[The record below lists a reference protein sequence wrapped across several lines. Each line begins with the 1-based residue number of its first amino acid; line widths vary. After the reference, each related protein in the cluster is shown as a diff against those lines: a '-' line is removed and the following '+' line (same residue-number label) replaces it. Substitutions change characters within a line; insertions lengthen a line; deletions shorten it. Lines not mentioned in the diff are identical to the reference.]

1 MLPKPYKEQI
11 DFIPPFRVRGKNK
24 IKNIKIMNP
33 KYKKYFKNS
42 IIVLVAAIVV
52 FFGYKYFTT
61 EKKANIAV
69 QTVKLSKQNVTTS
82 VTATG
87 TVEPVDQVDVGTQ
100 VSGIINHIY
109 ADYNSPVKKGQLL
122 AELDKT
128 NLQESVNNASAQY
141 NASLNELNY
150 YQQNY
155 NRQNNMYKAGVI
167 SKADYE
173 QAAYQVKNSQET
185 VSQRKTALAQ
195 ARTNLSYANIYAPID
210 GIILSREVEEGQ
222 TVAASMT
229 TPTLF
234 TIAKDITKMQVE
246 ANVDEADIGGV
257 EVGQRVSFTV
267 DAYPQEEFSGRV
279 RQVRLSATT
288 ESNVVTYTVIID
300 ADNPEQKLKP
310 GLTATITI
318 FTQELKD
325 IDTVPASAIAFSPD
339 TETLQKYYQQNQIT
353 AKIPEIK
360 TGKGKEKYIW
370 IKNNDGSLS
379 QKLITIGIND
389 GINIQVVSGLSGN
402 EQIVSSLEEQT
413 EAVASSS
420 EDESSPFMPKRPDNN
435 NKKSSSNQGSPN

>member
-1 MLPKPYKEQI
+1 
-11 DFIPPFRVRGKNK
+11 
-24 IKNIKIMNP
+24 MNP

-42 IIVLVAAIVV
+42 VIVLVSAVV
-52 FFGYKYFTT
+52 IFFVYKYFTT
-61 EKKANIAV
+61 EKEANIVV
-69 QTVKLSKQNVTTS
+69 QTVKMSKQNVTTS

-109 ADYNSPVKKGQLL
+109 TDYNSPVKKGQLL

-128 NLQESVNNASAQY
+128 NLQESVNNALAQY

-155 NRQNNMYKAGVI
+155 NRQNNMFKSGVI

-222 TVAASMT
+222 TVQASMT

-267 DAYPQEEFSGRV
+267 DAYPQEDFSGRV
-279 RQVRLSATT
+279 RQVRLSAIT

-325 IDTVPASAIAFSPD
+325 TNTVPASAIAFSPD
-339 TETLQKYYQQNQIT
+339 TETLQKYYQQNQIS

-360 TGKGKEKYIW
+360 TGKNKEKYIW

-389 GINIQVVSGLSGN
+389 GINIQVKSGLTRS
-402 EQIVSSLEEQT
+402 EQIVTSLDEQT
-413 EAVASSS
+413 EAVAKS
-420 EDESSPFMPKRPDNN
+420 ESDGSSPFMPKRPNNN
-435 NKKSSSNQGSPN
+435 NKKSSSNQGPPN

>member
-1 MLPKPYKEQI
+1 
-11 DFIPPFRVRGKNK
+11 
-24 IKNIKIMNP
+24 MNP

-61 EKKANIAV
+61 EKKASIAA

-128 NLQESVNNASAQY
+128 NLQESVNNALAQY

-155 NRQNNMYKAGVI
+155 NRQNNMYKSGVI

-222 TVAASMT
+222 TVAATMT

-318 FTQELKD
+318 FTQELKGTN
-325 IDTVPASAIAFSPD
+325 TVPASAIAFSPD

-353 AKIPEIK
+353 AKIPEVK
-360 TGKGKEKYIW
+360 TGKNKEKYIW

-379 QKLITIGIND
+379 QKQITIGIND

-402 EQIVSSLEEQT
+402 EQIVTSLDEQT
-413 EAVASSS
+413 EPVAKS
-420 EDESSPFMPKRPDNN
+420 ESDESSPFMPKRPNNN
-435 NKKSSSNQGSPN
+435 NKKSSSNQGPPN

>member
-1 MLPKPYKEQI
+1 
-11 DFIPPFRVRGKNK
+11 
-24 IKNIKIMNP
+24 MNP

-61 EKKANIAV
+61 EKKASIAA

-109 ADYNSPVKKGQLL
+109 ADYNKKEKKGQLL

-128 NLQESVNNASAQY
+128 NLQESVNNALAQY

-150 YQQNY
+150 YHQNY
-155 NRQNNMYKAGVI
+155 NRQNNMYKSGVI

-222 TVAASMT
+222 TVAATMT

-234 TIAKDITKMQVE
+234 TIAKDITIMPVE
-246 ANVDEADIGGV
+246 SNVDEADIGSV

-318 FTQELKD
+318 FTQELKGTN
-325 IDTVPASAIAFSPD
+325 TVPASAIAFSPD

-353 AKIPEIK
+353 AKIPE
-360 TGKGKEKYIW
+360 
-370 IKNNDGSLS
+370 
-379 QKLITIGIND
+379 
-389 GINIQVVSGLSGN
+389 V
-402 EQIVSSLEEQT
+402 
-413 EAVASSS
+413 
-420 EDESSPFMPKRPDNN
+420 
-435 NKKSSSNQGSPN
+435 

>member
-1 MLPKPYKEQI
+1 
-11 DFIPPFRVRGKNK
+11 
-24 IKNIKIMNP
+24 MNP
-33 KYKKYFKNS
+33 KYKKYFKS
-42 IIVLVAAIVV
+42 SVIVLIAAIVV
-52 FFGYKYFTT
+52 FFVYRYFASD
-61 EKKANIAV
+61 KKTNIVV
-69 QTVKLSKQNVTTS
+69 QTVKMTGQNVTTS

-87 TVEPVDQVDVGTQ
+87 TVEPVDQVEVGTQ

-109 ADYNSPVKKGQLL
+109 ADYNSQVKKGQLL

-128 NLQESVNNASAQY
+128 NLQESVNNALTQY
-141 NASLNELNY
+141 NAALNELNY

-155 NRQNNMYKAGVI
+155 SRQSNMYKAGVI

-173 QAAYQVKNSQET
+173 QAAYQIKNSQQT

-210 GIILSREVEEGQ
+210 G
-222 TVAASMT
+222 T

-257 EVGQRVSFTV
+257 AVGQRVSFTV

-279 RQVRLSATT
+279 RQVRLAATT

-318 FTQELKD
+318 YTQELTG
-325 IDTVPASAIAFSPD
+325 INTIPAAAISFSPD
-339 TETLQKYYQQNQIT
+339 TETLQKYYQQNGIT
-353 AKIPEIK
+353 AKIPDIK
-360 TGKGKEKYIW
+360 AGKNKDEFIW

-379 QKLITIGIND
+379 QKQITIGISD
-389 GINIQVVSGLSGN
+389 GVNVQVVKGLSGK
-402 EQIVSSLEEQT
+402 EQIVTNLDEQQQ
-413 EAVASSS
+413 AVAKTDS
-420 EDESSPFMPKRPDNN
+420 EASSPFMPKRPGNN
-435 NKKSSSNQGSPN
+435 NKKSSSSQGPPPN

>member
-1 MLPKPYKEQI
+1 
-11 DFIPPFRVRGKNK
+11 
-24 IKNIKIMNP
+24 MNP

-52 FFGYKYFTT
+52 FFGYKYFTK
-61 EKKANIAV
+61 EKKASIAV

-128 NLQESVNNASAQY
+128 NLQESVNNALAQY

-155 NRQNNMYKAGVI
+155 NRQNNMYKSGVI

-173 QAAYQVKNSQET
+173 QAAYQVKNSQQT

-222 TVAASMT
+222 TVAATMT

-246 ANVDEADIGGV
+246 ADVDEADIGGV

-339 TETLQKYYQQNQIT
+339 TETLQKYYQQNQIK

-360 TGKGKEKYIW
+360 TGKNKEKYIW

-389 GINIQVVSGLSGN
+389 GINIQVVSGLSGS
-402 EQIVSSLEEQT
+402 EQIVTSLEEQT

-420 EDESSPFMPKRPDNN
+420 EDESSPFMPKRPNNN
-435 NKKSSSNQGSPN
+435 NKKSSSNQGPPN

>member
-1 MLPKPYKEQI
+1 LENE
-11 DFIPPFRVRGKNK
+11 NK
-24 IKNIKIMNP
+24 QIKIMNP
-33 KYKKYFKNS
+33 KYKKYFKS
-42 IIVLVAAIVV
+42 SVIVLIAAIVV
-52 FFGYKYFTT
+52 FFVYRYFASD
-61 EKKANIAV
+61 KKTNIVV
-69 QTVKLSKQNVTTS
+69 QTVKMTGQNVTTS

-87 TVEPVDQVDVGTQ
+87 TVEPVDQVEVGTQ

-109 ADYNSPVKKGQLL
+109 ADYNSQVKKGQLL

-128 NLQESVNNASAQY
+128 NLQESVNNALAQY
-141 NASLNELNY
+141 NAALNELNY

-155 NRQNNMYKAGVI
+155 SRQSNMYKAGVI

-173 QAAYQVKNSQET
+173 QAAYQIKNSQQT

-210 GIILSREVEEGQ
+210 GIVLSREVEEGQ

-234 TIAKDITKMQVE
+234 TIAKDITKMQLE

-257 EVGQRVSFTV
+257 AVGQRVSFTV

-279 RQVRLSATT
+279 RQVRLAATT

-318 FTQELKD
+318 YTQELTG
-325 IDTVPASAIAFSPD
+325 INTIPAAAISFSPD
-339 TETLQKYYQQNQIT
+339 TETLQKYYQQNGIT
-353 AKIPEIK
+353 AKIPDIK
-360 TGKGKEKYIW
+360 AGKNKDKFIW

-379 QKLITIGIND
+379 QKQITIGISD
-389 GINIQVVSGLSGN
+389 GVNVQVVKGLSGK
-402 EQIVSSLEEQT
+402 EQIVTNLDEQQQ
-413 EAVASSS
+413 AVAKTDS
-420 EDESSPFMPKRPDNN
+420 EASSPFMPKRPGNN
-435 NKKSSSNQGSPN
+435 NKKSSSSQGPPPN

>member
-1 MLPKPYKEQI
+1 
-11 DFIPPFRVRGKNK
+11 
-24 IKNIKIMNP
+24 MNP

-128 NLQESVNNASAQY
+128 NLQESVNNALAQY

-155 NRQNNMYKAGVI
+155 NRQNNMYKSGVI

-173 QAAYQVKNSQET
+173 QAAYQVKNSQQT

-246 ANVDEADIGGV
+246 ADVDEADIGGV

-318 FTQELKD
+318 FTQELKGTN
-325 IDTVPASAIAFSPD
+325 TVPASAIAFSPD

-360 TGKGKEKYIW
+360 TGKNKEKYIW

-379 QKLITIGIND
+379 QKQITIGIND
-389 GINIQVVSGLSGN
+389 GINIQVVSGLSGS
-402 EQIVSSLEEQT
+402 EQIVTSLEEQT

-420 EDESSPFMPKRPDNN
+420 EDESSPFMPKRPNNN
-435 NKKSSSNQGSPN
+435 NKKSSSNQGPPN

>member
-1 MLPKPYKEQI
+1 
-11 DFIPPFRVRGKNK
+11 
-24 IKNIKIMNP
+24 MNP

-61 EKKANIAV
+61 EKKASIAV

-128 NLQESVNNASAQY
+128 NLQESVNNALAQY

-155 NRQNNMYKAGVI
+155 DRQNNMYKSGVI

-246 ANVDEADIGGV
+246 ADVDEADIGGV

-279 RQVRLSATT
+279 RQVRLSATR

-353 AKIPEIK
+353 AKIPEIR
-360 TGKGKEKYIW
+360 TGKNEEKYIW
-370 IKNNDGSLS
+370 IKNNDRSLS
-379 QKLITIGIND
+379 QKLITVGIND
-389 GINIQVVSGLSGN
+389 GINIQVVSGLSGS
-402 EQIVSSLEEQT
+402 EQIVTSLEEQT

-420 EDESSPFMPKRPDNN
+420 EDGSSPFMPSNN
-435 NKKSSSNQGSPN
+435 NKKSSSNQGPPPN

>member
-1 MLPKPYKEQI
+1 
-11 DFIPPFRVRGKNK
+11 
-24 IKNIKIMNP
+24 MNP

-61 EKKANIAV
+61 EKKASIAA

-128 NLQESVNNASAQY
+128 NLQESVNNALAQY

-155 NRQNNMYKAGVI
+155 NRQNNMYKSGVI

-173 QAAYQVKNSQET
+173 QAAYQVKNSQQT

-195 ARTNLSYANIYAPID
+195 ARTNVSYANIYAPID

-222 TVAASMT
+222 TVAATMT

-339 TETLQKYYQQNQIT
+339 TETLQKYYQQNQIK

-360 TGKGKEKYIW
+360 TGKNKEKYIW

-379 QKLITIGIND
+379 QKQITIGIND
-389 GINIQVVSGLSGN
+389 GINIQVVSGLTGS
-402 EQIVSSLEEQT
+402 EQIVTSLEEQT
-413 EAVASSS
+413 EPVAKS
-420 EDESSPFMPKRPDNN
+420 ESDGSSPFMPKRPNNN
-435 NKKSSSNQGSPN
+435 NKKSSSNQGPPN

>member
-1 MLPKPYKEQI
+1 
-11 DFIPPFRVRGKNK
+11 
-24 IKNIKIMNP
+24 MNP

-61 EKKANIAV
+61 EKKASIAV

-128 NLQESVNNASAQY
+128 NLQESVNNALAQY

-150 YQQNY
+150 YQQNN
-155 NRQNNMYKAGVI
+155 NRQNNMYKSGVI

-257 EVGQRVSFTV
+257 EVSQRVSFTV

-339 TETLQKYYQQNQIT
+339 TETLQKYYQQNQIK

-360 TGKGKEKYIW
+360 TGKNKEKYIW

-379 QKLITIGIND
+379 QKQITIGIND
-389 GINIQVVSGLSGN
+389 GINIQVVSGLTGS
-402 EQIVSSLEEQT
+402 EQIVTSLEEQT
-413 EAVASSS
+413 EPVAKS
-420 EDESSPFMPKRPDNN
+420 ESDGSSPFMPKRPNNN
-435 NKKSSSNQGSPN
+435 NKKSSSNQGPPN